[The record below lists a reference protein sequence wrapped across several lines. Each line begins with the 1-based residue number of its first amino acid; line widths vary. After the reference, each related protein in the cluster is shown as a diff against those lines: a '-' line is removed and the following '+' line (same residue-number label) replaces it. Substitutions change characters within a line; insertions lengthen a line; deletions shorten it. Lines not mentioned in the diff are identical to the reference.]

1 MPTTTIIA
9 ANDACAV
16 APGDT
21 YFITIIG
28 LRVYQASSINIV
40 FITLSQV
47 PSKQVSGKT
56 SRTIPLALFSID

>member
-28 LRVYQASSINIV
+28 LRVYQASINIV

-47 PSKQVSGKT
+47 PSKQVVRHLERYLLPYLVG
-56 SRTIPLALFSID
+56 R